1 MLMQSTLEP
10 SWGKVNRCWLPGRGP
25 EMYCHIFR
33 TATNLARLRKLR
45 QYSHSADET
54 GSSSGSAEQIYLP
67 PRHRKHSNR
76 SKASV
81 HMRPLTSCNDV
92 HSDIEEIR
100 HGAKQKSLKA
110 KLSLKLKSEVSHGME
125 K

>member
-1 MLMQSTLEP
+1 MLTQSTLGT
-10 SWGKVNRCWLPGRGP
+10 SWENLDFNANFDFILTW
-25 EMYCHIFR
+25 FR

-81 HMRPLTSCNDV
+81 HLARPLTSCNDL

-110 KLSLKLKSEVSHGME
+110 KLSLKLKSEVSPGTMD
-125 K
+125 